1 MTLLPS
7 AEDDTFVRK
16 LTKSRPLFFARRLA
30 ADSPRARSAA
40 PRRRGRPRGREREH
54 NAATAA
60 ADRVL
65 PGRERPD
72 GNWEGRREERR
83 KEREKKE
90 DLWHCCC
97 CGGGGGRRGKRSS
110 IILAS
115 TDGGSERGTRCTGGG
130 SMQHGGTRRPT
141 DRRPRWQ
148 QSCAARRSFCAS
160 LLRGRT
166 YVLLRVRCRRRDRSK
181 TAPNLRNWNTGEYTS
196 QSSWNHLMKWEIGT

>member
-1 MTLLPS
+1 M
-7 AEDDTFVRK
+7 RK

-30 ADSPRARSAA
+30 ADSPRARTAA
-40 PRRRGRPRGREREH
+40 PRRRGRPRGRERAQCRDGGGRPSFARQR
-54 NAATAA
+54 AAGWE
-60 ADRVL
+60 L
-65 PGRERPD
+65 GRK
-72 GNWEGRREERR
+72 EGRREGRR

-97 CGGGGGRRGKRSS
+97 CGGVGGVGGRRGKRSS

-148 QSCAARRSFCAS
+148 QSCAASRSLRAS

-181 TAPNLRNWNTGEYTS
+181 TALNLRNWNTGEYTS